1 MKEYRRFLKRERLSR
16 IVILLVLLDTC
27 GRILDALSIK
37 SFQWLMDSISC
48 GSEYKQYIYILI
60 IVNVCIGI
68 VYTALTLIKGRS
80 RESAIKKMRD
90 KLYHTILYASS
101 KDLQNE
107 NQGNIMT
114 TMSSVEQIVDGG
126 TWFPQ
131 CLSQLTIGTMITLLT
146 MFMTDIKLSLLCTLL
161 VLPSG
166 FAFMVAYKKYNNA
179 NDDKRK
185 LTKKINVQTS
195 RLSLF
200 GIIKAFANEP
210 YEEKRMFKCTEK
222 YKKISLKKKKYNVII
237 QLLKIVMC
245 CGIEIIIAIYGIIM
259 IPRGNITIAECLV
272 FYSLKMSLISPF
284 IQVVDMQDDI
294 TMFSINL
301 QKYNEMME
309 YEPEYDGFMNIK
321 EFSNEIL
328 FENVGFSYNTSDTVL
343 QDINFTIKK
352 GEKIGIYGK
361 SGGGKST
368 FVNLINRMWLPTSG
382 IIKIDDMDI
391 RDYTNTSL
399 RKLIGVVSQNVQL
412 FDVSIRD
419 NITYGIKA
427 TDSEVIDACKKA
439 NAYDFIHNMPDGLDT
454 LVGENGIKLSGGEAQ
469 RISLARLFL
478 LDPDIIV
485 LDEATSKLDN
495 ESERV
500 VQEAIERLG
509 SNRTVI
515 AIAHRLSTIS
525 NFNRVICIDN
535 HHIVEEGNPKE
546 LLENHNS
553 VWFKFNNQK

>member
-68 VYTALTLIKGRS
+68 VYTALALIKGRS

-161 VLPSG
+161 VLPTG

-237 QLLKIVMC
+237 QLLKIVMG

-382 IIKIDDMDI
+382 IIKLDGMDI

-399 RKLIGVVSQNVQL
+399 RKVIGVVSQNVQL

-419 NITYGIKA
+419 NITYGINA